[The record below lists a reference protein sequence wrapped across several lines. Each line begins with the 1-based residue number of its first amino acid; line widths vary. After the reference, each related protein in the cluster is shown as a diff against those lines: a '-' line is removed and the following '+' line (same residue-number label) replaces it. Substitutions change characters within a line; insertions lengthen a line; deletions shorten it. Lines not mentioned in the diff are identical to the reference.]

1 MKINKK
7 LLSTILAGIVSF
19 SIVGCVSD
27 SNNSK
32 QNSNSKTVE
41 TKKDKNET
49 KKTDSTLIKDLN
61 LEQTQGPIKVKITE
75 VEKAKLHLS
84 EKDFND
90 LSINYSDLTNKGKDL
105 NIVAIYLEIENTSDK
120 SVDIYPTQGTLA
132 LNTKEQIEDRM
143 IFPGSEDLSGEYLG
157 NTLKKGVVA
166 FVVDSNL
173 KDINSIQYKF
183 EASEEQGDSDEDIN
197 FYEFL
202 FNINLNK

>member
-7 LLSTILAGIVSF
+7 LLSTILVGVVSF
-19 SIVGCVSD
+19 SIVWCVSD

-32 QNSNSKTVE
+32 QNSNSKT
-41 TKKDKNET
+41 
-49 KKTDSTLIKDLN
+49 
-61 LEQTQGPIKVKITE
+61 
-75 VEKAKLHLS
+75 
-84 EKDFND
+84 
-90 LSINYSDLTNKGKDL
+90 
-105 NIVAIYLEIENTSDK
+105 IVAIHLEIENTSDK

-132 LNTKEQIEDRM
+132 INTKKQIEYRM
-143 IFPGSEDLSGEYLG
+143 IFPGSEDLTGEYLG

-166 FVVDSNL
+166 FVVDSDL

-183 EASEEQGDSDEDIN
+183 EACEEQGDRDENIN